1 MNTQTLDLHRLV
13 LASLLAA
20 LIAVGGYIVI
30 PVGPVPIV
38 LQNLFVLV
46 AALLLGSR
54 WAAAS
59 VAVYLLAG
67 ACGLPVFAG
76 GGGGLGH
83 LFGPRG
89 GYLFGF
95 LIAAWVVGRISE
107 LSRQRPVAEIV
118 AMVVGSLIIYAVG
131 VPWLQLILGLS
142 LGKALA
148 VGMYPFIP
156 GDIIKIIAAYIIV
169 KSVRP
174 LLHPGRQP
182 EPGRAASGPVD

>member
-1 MNTQTLDLHRLV
+1 MNDHSADLRKLV
-13 LASLLAA
+13 LASLMAA
-20 LIAVGGYIVI
+20 LIAVGGYIAI

-46 AALLLGSR
+46 AAVLLGSR

-76 GGGGLGH
+76 GGAGLGH

-95 LIAAWVVGRISE
+95 LIAAWTVGRISE
-107 LSRQRPVAEIV
+107 MSGRRPAAEI
-118 AMVVGSLIIYAVG
+118 AGMVVGSLIIYAVG
-131 VPWLQLILGLS
+131 VPWLKFLLGIS
-142 LGKALA
+142 FGKALA

-156 GDIIKIIAAYIIV
+156 GDAMKIAAAWLIV
-169 KSVRP
+169 RTVRP
-174 LLHPGRQP
+174 LVHAGARPPQVLSSA
-182 EPGRAASGPVD
+182 EPTE

>member
-1 MNTQTLDLHRLV
+1 M
-13 LASLLAA
+13 
-20 LIAVGGYIVI
+20 
-30 PVGPVPIV
+30 
-38 LQNLFVLV
+38 LFR
-46 AALLLGSR
+46 S
-54 WAAAS
+54 
-59 VAVYLLAG
+59 AG

-107 LSRQRPVAEIV
+107 LSRQRPAAEIV

-131 VPWLQLILGLS
+131 VPWLQQILGLS

-148 VGMYPFIP
+148 VGMYPFVP
-156 GDIIKIIAAYIIV
+156 GDIIKIAAASIIV

-174 LLHPGRQP
+174 LLHPGRRL
-182 EPGRAASGPVD
+182 EPGRAPAEPVD